1 MEKIIEDLYPLSP
14 MQSGLLF
21 QTLYDP
27 DSDAY
32 LTQNVFEIEGFL
44 NRDFLKLSWQKL
56 SGRYSVLRTGFIWKD
71 GEVPSQYVLESVEVP
86 FYEYDWRSFGEKEQD
101 EKIEI
106 FLQKDRE
113 KLFDLSQAPVFRV
126 SLIWRSE
133 NSYYLIW
140 SHHHILI
147 DGWSLPILLGDLFG
161 IYRSLIKEEDFHF
174 QLPPSYRDYIA
185 WIQDQDLKAAESF
198 WKNYLSGFEEPT
210 RLSFKGMVEKNKQE
224 DYRNYSFN
232 LSNFETDI
240 LKNFAQENNLTMNT
254 LIQGAIII
262 VLKNYA
268 QKPEI
273 VLGITVSGR
282 SIHLSRVEDMVGL
295 FINTFPLRVV
305 PEGLIIDY
313 LNKLQ
318 SQTQKLNDYTYASL
332 SEIQH
337 WSGIDQGLFDVLFVF
352 ENYPLEEGFE
362 NKKQDEFVI
371 KNVRGYERTEYPL
384 TIGVTPGERLRFLL
398 SYQTEHFNEKI
409 IKNISEHIRQTLRL
423 MVQPNKYF
431 PTEEP
436 LVEKFSIL
444 TSEKYNEMLIEGT
457 GPSIFYSEN
466 KMFHQLFEEQVKKTP
481 HSVAVICND
490 QKLTYQQLNEQ
501 ANKLAHIL
509 QIEKIDDEQL
519 IALILDRSIEFL
531 TCMIAVFKS
540 RSAYIPI
547 DPLMPQDRIYS
558 ILKES
563 KSSIILLSKK
573 YKYLKLNNEKY
584 KLFYIEDLLIKG
596 NNISDPDIPLS
607 HQSLS
612 YVIYTS
618 GSTGKP
624 KGAMVEHDGML
635 NHLLAK
641 IDDLDITEKDIIAQT
656 ATQSFDVSVWQFIIA
671 LMVGG
676 RTVVFPAEAAWEPAA
691 LLNLLANE
699 GVTIFQT
706 VPSHMNVILN
716 ELEDDPSKIK
726 KFNSLRLIIING
738 EPLQSDICSRWLN
751 LYPHISIINAYGPT
765 ECSDDVTH
773 FKITSIP
780 DFKGIIPINGT
791 LQNMKIYILDS
802 NLNPVPV
809 GVPGEIYIG
818 GIGVGRGYLKDP
830 LKTAQIFIPN
840 PFVMRGDIS
849 RNNTRLYKTGDLARY
864 LPNKNIEFLG
874 RNDNQVKIR
883 GFRIELGEI
892 ETILTQN
899 HCVSQAIVLVHES
912 TEKNKNI
919 IAYVVLK
926 KEIEQDLD
934 GKDINHFLKD
944 YVASFLPDYM
954 VPTYFVVLEDF
965 PLLLNGKIDRKSL
978 PAPDLS
984 HRQVGDSYVAART
997 EIEASLCA
1005 IWSDVLKISP
1015 IGIHDNFFKLGGHSL
1030 LATQV
1035 ISRIRSV
1042 FERDIPLRVLFEE
1055 PTIARLGEKI
1065 EASLGEG
1072 KGSLLPVITAGVRP
1086 DRIPLSFAQQ
1096 RLWFID
1102 QLLPNSSLYNIP
1114 IALRIKG
1121 PLDKAV
1127 LDRSLWC
1134 VIDRHEALRTVFAG
1148 SDGEAHQVIQPSFG
1162 LGLVSGCL
1170 DLRDEPHQEDRLQ
1183 DLIKE
1188 EITKPFKLW
1197 EGPLIRG
1204 KLICLSEDEHVLV
1217 MTLHHIVS
1225 DGWSMDI
1232 FFREVGYFYGILQE
1246 GIESSLESLSIQYGD
1261 FSIWQRGWLCGDV
1274 LAEQLSYWRD
1284 ALSGIP
1290 DLLPLPTDHPRPREL
1305 SYVGS
1310 SYRTRLSAEMR
1321 RMIESLSQA
1330 HGASVFMTLLSVF
1343 QILLYRYTGE
1353 QDIVVGSPIANRH
1366 YKETED
1372 LIGFF
1377 VNTLALRT
1385 RFRGDESFLDVL
1397 GSVIKTT
1404 LGAYQHQD
1412 VPFEQLVDHLNIRR
1426 ELNRNP
1432 VFQVLFTFQNAQ
1444 SSNPF
1449 VLRGLDVSPVSFPYA
1464 VAKFDLSIDVYD
1476 EGEGF
1481 GLEISYA
1488 EDLFEE
1494 STVIR
1499 LMDHFKG
1506 LVSSIVKSPH
1516 DSIVSYP
1523 LVSCG
1528 EYDEIVYDWNGTDF
1542 AYGSGD
1548 TLDGLFESQVLKT
1561 PDGIALVYEGVEVS
1575 YECLNERSN
1584 RLAHYL
1590 RGLGVGCDTLVGLC
1604 VDRSIEMVVGILGI
1618 MKAGGAYVPLDPTYP
1633 EERIQFILTDTAC
1646 PIILT
1651 DSSYG
1656 GLFHF
1661 YEGRLVFLDD
1671 SSSLD
1676 AYPSFNLDKISSPQ
1690 NLAYII
1696 YTSGSTGKPKGVMTS
1711 HENVHRLFES
1721 TKEWYHFDHQDVW
1734 TLFHSYAFDFS
1745 VWELWGALLYGGRL
1759 VIVPYTTSRS
1769 PQSFYKLLKEE
1780 GVTILNQ
1787 TPSAFYQVSLYE
1799 EGLTPLDFKRDLSL
1813 RCVIFGGEALEFS
1826 KLTSWFDRH
1835 GYSHPQLINMYGI
1848 TETTVHVTYLP
1859 LTVETDLE
1867 SDQRLIGHRIPD
1879 LHLYILDGGLNPVP
1893 VGIGGE
1899 LYIGGVGLAR
1909 GYLNR
1914 PDLTAD
1920 RFIPNPF
1927 YREGSSSSLRLYRTG
1942 DLSRYRS
1949 DGVIEFSGRIDDQ
1962 VKIRGFRI
1970 ELGEI
1975 ESTLQGHGEV
1985 HQSVVLARE
1994 DEGGDKKLVAYVVAR
2009 EGEAFS
2015 EATPVL
2021 DSCGES
2027 FSIMTGGDSVLLT
2040 EDLQAHLRSSLP
2052 DYMIPAFFVYVD
2064 RLPLTANGKIDR
2076 KSLPAPD
2083 LSHRQVGDSYV
2094 AARTEIEAS
2103 LCAIWSDV
2111 LKMSPIGIHDNFF
2124 KLGGHSLLATQV
2136 ISRIRSVFE
2145 RDIPLRVLFEEP
2157 TIARLGEK
2165 IEASL
2170 GEGKGSLLPVITAGV
2185 RPDRIPLSFAQQRLW
2200 FIDQLLPNSSL
2211 YNIPIALRI
2220 KGPLDRD
2227 ILDRSLWCVID
2238 RHEALRTVFAGSDG
2252 EAHQVIQPSFGLGLV
2267 SGCLDLRDEPHQEDR
2282 LQDLIKE
2289 EITKPFKLW
2298 EGPLIRG
2305 KLICLSEDEH
2315 VLVMT
2320 LHHIVSDGWS
2330 MDIFFRE
2337 VGYFYGILQEGIE
2350 SSLESLS
2357 IQYGDFSIWQR
2368 GWLCGDVLA
2377 EQLSYWRD
2385 ALSGIPD
2392 LLPLPTD
2399 HPRPRELSYVGSS
2412 YRTRLSAEMRRM
2424 IESLSQAH
2432 GASVFMTLLSV
2443 FQILLYRYTG
2453 EQDIVVGSPIA
2464 NRHYKET
2471 EDLIGFFVNAL
2482 ALRTRFRGD
2491 ESFLDVLG
2499 SVIKTTLGAYQHQDV
2514 SFEQLV
2520 DHLNIRRE
2528 LNRNPVF
2535 QVLFTF
2541 QNAQSSNPFV
2551 LKNLSIDFIKLPS
2564 VIAKVDLSI
2573 DVYDEGEGFGL
2584 EISYAE
2590 DLFEGST
2597 IIRLMDHFKGLVS
2610 SIVKSPHD
2618 SIVSY
2623 PLVSCGEYD
2632 EIVYDWN
2639 GTDFAYGS
2647 GDTLDRLF
2655 ESQVLRTPD
2664 GIALVYEGV
2673 EVSYDSLNERSNR
2686 LAHYLRGLGVG
2697 CDTLVG
2703 LCVDRSIEMVVGILG
2718 IMKAGG
2724 AYVPLDPTYPEE
2736 RIQFILTD
2744 TACPIVL
2751 TTEAI
2756 ADKLPATSG
2765 LLICLDKEE
2774 RVIAQASKANLDVPR
2789 DPQSLAYVI
2798 YTSGSTGKPKGV
2810 MVAHQ
2815 GLCNMV
2821 IAQIRLFSMSDNPRL
2836 MQFASISFD
2845 ASVSEIFTT
2854 FLSGGTLILCSK
2866 ESISD
2871 SQSFVSLM
2879 QDNRVSIVTLPPS
2892 FLSTLSLNQLPFLK
2906 TLVLAGESC
2915 SDDLMAL
2922 WSEGRSVI
2930 NAYGP
2935 TESTVCASTFQYVN
2949 GSSPSFIGRPIWN
2962 TQLYILDGGLNPVPV
2977 GIGGELYIGG
2987 VGLARGYLNRPDLT
3001 ADRFI
3006 PNPFYR
3012 EGSSSSFRL
3021 YRTGDLARYRSDGV
3035 IEFLGRIDDQVKI
3048 RGFRIE
3054 LGEIESTLQGHG
3066 EVHQSVVLAREDEGG
3081 DKKLVAYVV
3090 AREGE
3095 AFSEATPVLD
3105 SCGESFSIMT
3115 GGDSVLLTED
3125 LQAHLRSSLPDYM
3138 IPAFFVYVDRLPL
3151 TANGKIDRKS
3161 LPAPDLSHRQVGDS
3175 YVAAR
3180 TEIEASLCA
3189 IWSDVLKMS
3198 PIGIHDNFFK
3208 LGGHSLLATQVI
3220 SRIRSVFERDI
3231 PLRVLFEEPTIA
3243 RLGEKIEASLGEG
3256 KGSLLPVITAGVRP
3270 DRIPLSFAQQRLW
3283 FIDQLLPNSSLYN
3296 IPIALRIKGPLDK
3309 AVLDRSLW
3317 CVIDRHEA
3325 LRTVFAGSDGEAHQ
3339 VIQPSFGLGLVSGC
3353 LDLRDEPH
3361 QEDRLQ
3367 DLIKEEITKP
3377 FKLWEGPLIRGK
3389 LICLSEDEHVLVMT
3403 LHHIVSDGWSMDIFF
3418 REVGY
3423 FYGILQEGIESSLES
3438 LSIQYGDFSIWQRGW
3453 LCGDVLAE
3461 QLSYWRDALS
3471 GIPDLLP
3478 LPTDHP
3484 RPRELSYVG
3493 SSYRTRLSAEMRRM
3507 IESLS
3512 QAHGASVFMTL
3523 LSVFQILLYRYTG
3536 EQDIVVGSPIAN
3548 RHYKET
3554 EDLIG
3559 FFVNTLALRTRFRG
3573 DESFLDVLGSVIKT
3587 TLGAYQHQ
3595 DVPFEQLVDHL
3606 NIRRE
3611 LNRNPVFQVL
3621 FTFQNAQSSNPFV
3634 LRGLDVSPVSF
3645 PYAVAKFDLSIDV
3658 YDEGEGFGLE
3668 ISYAEDLFEESTVIR
3683 LMDHFKGLV
3692 SSIVKSPHDSIV
3704 SYPLVSCGEY
3714 DEIVYDWN
3722 GTDFAYGSGDTLDG
3736 LFESQVLK
3744 TPDGIALVYEGVEV
3758 SYECL
3763 NERSNRL
3770 AHYLRG
3776 LGVGCDTLVG
3786 LCVDRSIEMVVGI
3799 LGIMKAGGAYVP
3811 LDPTYPEE
3819 RIQFILTDTACPIIL
3834 TTEAIADKL
3843 PATSGLLIC
3852 LDTEERVIAQ
3862 ASEAN
3867 LDLPRDP
3874 QSLAYV
3880 IYTSGSTGKPKG
3892 VMISHENLAHYVA
3905 YCKEK
3910 YPYRCGAGFFHS
3922 SFSFD
3927 MSITSIFLP
3936 LVTGNPVFILPYD
3949 ANLDLFVNIIQE
3961 YDGFGFIKVT
3971 PTHLKALKDRSIRSE
3986 YMTLVLGGEALLSD
4000 DLKFIAESPGIN
4012 IINEYGPTEAT
4023 VGCCVFEV
4031 RADILPSFDSIPI
4044 GRPIWNTHLYILDG
4058 GLNPVPVG
4066 IGGELYI
4073 GGVGLA
4079 RGYLNRPDLTAD
4091 RFIPNPFYREGS
4103 SSSFRLYRTGDL
4115 ARYRSDGVIEFLGRI
4130 DDQVKIRGFRIEL
4143 GEIESTL
4150 QGHGEVH
4157 QSVVLARE
4165 DEGGDKK
4172 LVAYVVS
4179 REGEAFSEATP
4190 VLDSCGESFSIMT
4203 GGDSVLLTED
4213 LQAHLRSSLPDYMI
4227 PAFFV
4232 YVDRLPLTANGKID
4246 RKSLPAPDLSHRQV
4260 GDSYVAARTEIEA
4273 SLCAIWSDVLK
4284 ISPIGIHDN
4293 FFRIGGDSIISIQ
4306 LVSKARAMGIY
4317 FSVKDVFNHSTVAEL
4332 ACVSQFQQNDLA
4344 LKPDQ
4349 EQTRGN
4355 IPLTPIQHWFF
4366 SQSMA
4371 DYNYFNQSVLLK
4383 IQKKSLTF
4391 DHLNQ
4396 VFYYLLRYHDAL
4408 GFRYTF
4414 DKVWQQYAEE
4424 REEVFSCLVVDLSSC
4439 SDKELPSRITL
4450 ESSRIQSQLDIQNG
4464 LLLKV
4469 VFFDCG
4475 AFRDPRVL
4483 IVIHHLVVDGVSWR
4497 ILLADFEALCGQALR
4512 GDGLELPFKTH
4523 SYQQWSNGLQTY
4535 ALSEALD
4542 SELSYWRGIESASK
4556 SLPIDFDHGPA
4567 TWEASGVF
4575 EDSLTAEETLSL
4587 LQTVPKSYR
4596 TEMNDILLTA
4606 LVLGMG
4612 DWTGFYSLCL
4622 DLEGHGRED
4631 VVKDI
4636 DLSRTVGWFTT
4647 IFPVYLQILDP
4658 DDLGGSIQGI
4668 KEALRRIPHK
4678 GIGYGLLSYLRD
4690 ESFVSSRSPFL
4701 FNYLGQ
4707 WSSECEE
4714 GLFDFSEDSSGCGI
4728 SGRNPLSH
4736 LLGMTS
4742 EIRNGVFSVFWTY
4755 SLRHYDESTIRRL
4768 SDCFIKRLRQ
4778 IIQHCS
4784 GDNVLAYT
4792 QSDFKLASINQVNI
4806 IDQIINKK

>member
-1 MEKIIEDLYPLSP
+1 VEKISCYLVTETNFGLQCAEILLRNDYNLLGIISHNMEVLNWAEKRHILSFPSVEKFLESKPYKTFDYLFSIINYSKIKKEVIECPIYYSINYHDAPLPRYAGVNATSWAILNQESYHGVSWHIMEETLDTGSILKQKTFP
-14 MQSGLLF
+14 VDKDETALTLNLKCYVHALESFEELLQELKF
-21 QTLYDP
+21 HAP
-27 DSDAY
+27 CKI
-32 LTQNVFEIEGFL
+32 TQNINERTYFSLSDKPSKFGFVSWECCAHDIERLFRALHFGGYPNRLATFKVYMEGYIFVPLKCEISSSCSESIPGTIIE
-44 NRDFLKLSWQKL
+44 LKEDSIRVATKTHDVILSFFKDLWGSKQNVQDIRAKTH
-56 SGRYSVLRTGFIWKD
+56 VEVGFILRD
-71 GEVPSQYVLESVEVP
+71 PEPHFLE
-86 FYEYDWRSFGEKEQD
+86 YLEKNI
-101 EKIEI
+101 KT
-106 FLQKDRE
+106 
-113 KLFDLSQAPVFRV
+113 LS
-126 SLIWRSE
+126 RSE
-133 NSYYLIW
+133 
-140 SHHHILI
+140 
-147 DGWSLPILLGDLFG
+147 LFWVERLKSTSNTFFENLRNTSALKDSKDNFYFLSEM
-161 IYRSLIKEEDFHF
+161 IPRSCRSLIKSTSFSLKDFFIAALLIYFNRISNFQPFSLSSDFNKYPSLEEPFFISPHVPVAVHIETYMTVGDILESVKKDLLLI
-174 QLPPSYRDYIA
+174 QQKKSYTNDIYLRYPGLEHSFPLIVVCDSQSQEKEKFFKNSLATFYVNEKSAKYTVYIS
-185 WIQDQDLKAAESF
+185 ESF
-198 WKNYLSGFEEPT
+198 G
-210 RLSFKGMVEKNKQE
+210 
-224 DYRNYSFN
+224 D
-232 LSNFETDI
+232 
-240 LKNFAQENNLTMNT
+240 
-254 LIQGAIII
+254 
-262 VLKNYA
+262 
-268 QKPEI
+268 
-273 VLGITVSGR
+273 
-282 SIHLSRVEDMVGL
+282 
-295 FINTFPLRVV
+295 
-305 PEGLIIDY
+305 
-313 LNKLQ
+313 
-318 SQTQKLNDYTYASL
+318 
-332 SEIQH
+332 
-337 WSGIDQGLFDVLFVF
+337 
-352 ENYPLEEGFE
+352 
-362 NKKQDEFVI
+362 
-371 KNVRGYERTEYPL
+371 
-384 TIGVTPGERLRFLL
+384 FLL
-398 SYQTEHFNEKI
+398 DLTK
-409 IKNISEHIRQTLRL
+409 
-423 MVQPNKYF
+423 
-431 PTEEP
+431 
-436 LVEKFSIL
+436 KFSKNL
-444 TSEKYNEMLIEGT
+444 
-457 GPSIFYSEN
+457 
-466 KMFHQLFEEQVKKTP
+466 
-481 HSVAVICND
+481 
-490 QKLTYQQLNEQ
+490 
-501 ANKLAHIL
+501 
-509 QIEKIDDEQL
+509 
-519 IALILDRSIEFL
+519 ALILENFAKNLNTPIDQVPLVSCGEYDEIVYDWNGTDFAYGSGDTLDRLFESQVLRTPDGIALVYEGVEVSYDSLNERSNRLAHYLRGLGVGCDTLVGLCVDRSIEMVVGILGIMKAGGAYVPLDPTYPEERIQFIL
-531 TCMIAVFKS
+531 TDTACPIVLTTEAIA
-540 RSAYIPI
+540 
-547 DPLMPQDRIYS
+547 D
-558 ILKES
+558 
-563 KSSIILLSKK
+563 
-573 YKYLKLNNEKY
+573 KLPATSG
-584 KLFYIEDLLIKG
+584 LLICLDKEERVIAQASKA
-596 NNISDPDIPLS
+596 NLDVPRDP
-607 HQSLS
+607 QSLA

-624 KGAMVEHDGML
+624 KGVMVAHQGLCNMVIAQIRLFSMSDNPRLMQFASISFDASVSEIFTTFLSGGTLILCSKESISDSQSFVSLMQDNRVSIVTLPPSFLSTLSL
-635 NHLLAK
+635 NQLPFLKTLVLAGESCS
-641 IDDLDITEKDIIAQT
+641 DDLMALWSEGR
-656 ATQSFDVSVWQFIIA
+656 SV
-671 LMVGG
+671 
-676 RTVVFPAEAAWEPAA
+676 
-691 LLNLLANE
+691 
-699 GVTIFQT
+699 
-706 VPSHMNVILN
+706 
-716 ELEDDPSKIK
+716 
-726 KFNSLRLIIING
+726 
-738 EPLQSDICSRWLN
+738 
-751 LYPHISIINAYGPT
+751 INAYGPT
-765 ECSDDVTH
+765 ESTVCASTFQYVNGSSPS
-773 FKITSIP
+773 FI
-780 DFKGIIPINGT
+780 GRPIWNT
-791 LQNMKIYILDS
+791 QLYILDGG
-802 NLNPVPV
+802 LNPVPV
-809 GVPGEIYIG
+809 GIGGELYIG
-818 GIGVGRGYLKDP
+818 GVGLARGYLNRPD
-830 LKTAQIFIPN
+830 LTADRFIPN
-840 PFVMRGDIS
+840 PFYREGS
-849 RNNTRLYKTGDLARY
+849 SSSFRLYRTGDLARY
-864 LPNKNIEFLG
+864 RSDGVIEFLG
-874 RNDNQVKIR
+874 RIDDQVKIR

-892 ETILTQN
+892 ESTLQG
-899 HCVSQAIVLVHES
+899 HGEVHQSVVLAREDEGGDKKLV
-912 TEKNKNI
+912 
-919 IAYVVLK
+919 AYVVAREGEAFSEATPVLDSCG
-926 KEIEQDLD
+926 ESFSIMTGGDSVLLTEDLQA
-934 GKDINHFLKD
+934 HLR
-944 YVASFLPDYM
+944 SSLPDYM
-954 VPTYFVVLEDF
+954 IPAFFVYVDRL
-965 PLLLNGKIDRKSL
+965 PLTANGKIDRKSL

-1005 IWSDVLKISP
+1005 IWSDVLKMSP

-2471 EDLIGFFVNAL
+2471 EDLIGFFVN
-2482 ALRTRFRGD
+2482 
-2491 ESFLDVLG
+2491 
-2499 SVIKTTLGAYQHQDV
+2499 
-2514 SFEQLV
+2514 
-2520 DHLNIRRE
+2520 
-2528 LNRNPVF
+2528 
-2535 QVLFTF
+2535 
-2541 QNAQSSNPFV
+2541 
-2551 LKNLSIDFIKLPS
+2551 
-2564 VIAKVDLSI
+2564 
-2573 DVYDEGEGFGL
+2573 
-2584 EISYAE
+2584 
-2590 DLFEGST
+2590 
-2597 IIRLMDHFKGLVS
+2597 
-2610 SIVKSPHD
+2610 
-2618 SIVSY
+2618 
-2623 PLVSCGEYD
+2623 
-2632 EIVYDWN
+2632 
-2639 GTDFAYGS
+2639 
-2647 GDTLDRLF
+2647 
-2655 ESQVLRTPD
+2655 
-2664 GIALVYEGV
+2664 
-2673 EVSYDSLNERSNR
+2673 
-2686 LAHYLRGLGVG
+2686 
-2697 CDTLVG
+2697 
-2703 LCVDRSIEMVVGILG
+2703 
-2718 IMKAGG
+2718 
-2724 AYVPLDPTYPEE
+2724 
-2736 RIQFILTD
+2736 
-2744 TACPIVL
+2744 
-2751 TTEAI
+2751 
-2756 ADKLPATSG
+2756 
-2765 LLICLDKEE
+2765 
-2774 RVIAQASKANLDVPR
+2774 
-2789 DPQSLAYVI
+2789 
-2798 YTSGSTGKPKGV
+2798 
-2810 MVAHQ
+2810 
-2815 GLCNMV
+2815 
-2821 IAQIRLFSMSDNPRL
+2821 
-2836 MQFASISFD
+2836 
-2845 ASVSEIFTT
+2845 
-2854 FLSGGTLILCSK
+2854 
-2866 ESISD
+2866 
-2871 SQSFVSLM
+2871 
-2879 QDNRVSIVTLPPS
+2879 
-2892 FLSTLSLNQLPFLK
+2892 
-2906 TLVLAGESC
+2906 
-2915 SDDLMAL
+2915 
-2922 WSEGRSVI
+2922 
-2930 NAYGP
+2930 
-2935 TESTVCASTFQYVN
+2935 
-2949 GSSPSFIGRPIWN
+2949 
-2962 TQLYILDGGLNPVPV
+2962 
-2977 GIGGELYIGG
+2977 
-2987 VGLARGYLNRPDLT
+2987 
-3001 ADRFI
+3001 
-3006 PNPFYR
+3006 
-3012 EGSSSSFRL
+3012 
-3021 YRTGDLARYRSDGV
+3021 
-3035 IEFLGRIDDQVKI
+3035 
-3048 RGFRIE
+3048 
-3054 LGEIESTLQGHG
+3054 
-3066 EVHQSVVLAREDEGG
+3066 
-3081 DKKLVAYVV
+3081 
-3090 AREGE
+3090 
-3095 AFSEATPVLD
+3095 
-3105 SCGESFSIMT
+3105 
-3115 GGDSVLLTED
+3115 
-3125 LQAHLRSSLPDYM
+3125 
-3138 IPAFFVYVDRLPL
+3138 
-3151 TANGKIDRKS
+3151 
-3161 LPAPDLSHRQVGDS
+3161 
-3175 YVAAR
+3175 
-3180 TEIEASLCA
+3180 
-3189 IWSDVLKMS
+3189 
-3198 PIGIHDNFFK
+3198 
-3208 LGGHSLLATQVI
+3208 
-3220 SRIRSVFERDI
+3220 
-3231 PLRVLFEEPTIA
+3231 
-3243 RLGEKIEASLGEG
+3243 
-3256 KGSLLPVITAGVRP
+3256 
-3270 DRIPLSFAQQRLW
+3270 
-3283 FIDQLLPNSSLYN
+3283 
-3296 IPIALRIKGPLDK
+3296 
-3309 AVLDRSLW
+3309 
-3317 CVIDRHEA
+3317 
-3325 LRTVFAGSDGEAHQ
+3325 
-3339 VIQPSFGLGLVSGC
+3339 
-3353 LDLRDEPH
+3353 
-3361 QEDRLQ
+3361 
-3367 DLIKEEITKP
+3367 
-3377 FKLWEGPLIRGK
+3377 
-3389 LICLSEDEHVLVMT
+3389 
-3403 LHHIVSDGWSMDIFF
+3403 
-3418 REVGY
+3418 
-3423 FYGILQEGIESSLES
+3423 
-3438 LSIQYGDFSIWQRGW
+3438 
-3453 LCGDVLAE
+3453 
-3461 QLSYWRDALS
+3461 
-3471 GIPDLLP
+3471 
-3478 LPTDHP
+3478 
-3484 RPRELSYVG
+3484 
-3493 SSYRTRLSAEMRRM
+3493 
-3507 IESLS
+3507 
-3512 QAHGASVFMTL
+3512 
-3523 LSVFQILLYRYTG
+3523 
-3536 EQDIVVGSPIAN
+3536 
-3548 RHYKET
+3548 
-3554 EDLIG
+3554 
-3559 FFVNTLALRTRFRG
+3559 TLALRTRFRG

-3834 TTEAIADKL
+3834 TD
-3843 PATSGLLIC
+3843 SSYGGLFHFYEGRLVF
-3852 LDTEERVIAQ
+3852 LDDSSSLDAYP
-3862 ASEAN
+3862 SFN
-3867 LDLPRDP
+3867 LDKISSP
-3874 QSLAYV
+3874 QNLAYI

-3892 VMISHENLAHYVA
+3892 VMVAHQGVCNRLSWMQNA
-3905 YCKEK
+3905 YQLTTSDRVIQKT
-3910 YPYRCGAGFFHS
+3910 P
-3922 SFSFD
+3922 FSFD
-3927 MSITSIFLP
+3927 VSVWELFWPILVGATEVVAAPNDHKDPTLLSQLIKDQKVSICHFVPSMLDNFLDIDTLSFCDSLRVVITS
-3936 LVTGNPVFILPYD
+3936 
-3949 ANLDLFVNIIQE
+3949 
-3961 YDGFGFIKVT
+3961 
-3971 PTHLKALKDRSIRSE
+3971 
-3986 YMTLVLGGEALLSD
+3986 GEAL
-4000 DLKFIAESPGIN
+4000 SPFLVEKYFSN
-4012 IINEYGPTEAT
+4012 VRCSLHNLYGPTEASID
-4023 VGCCVFEV
+4023 VSHYPCF
-4031 RADILPSFDSIPI
+4031 SDSQALTIPI
-4044 GRPIWNTHLYILDG
+4044 GRPIWNTQLYILDG

-4150 QGHGEVH
+4150 QGHGDVH

-4203 GGDSVLLTED
+4203 GGDSVSLTED

-4792 QSDFKLASINQVNI
+4792 QSDFKLSNLDASRLNERIKLI
-4806 IDQIINKK
+4806 KESIK